1 VPSARTAAAPRA
13 TPGAIP
19 AARPGAK
26 PNGKSRQHAAVR
38 VMTIFTAAMVVFALT
53 AGASEVALHGFKF
66 FVFRSTGVGETGPN
80 GGQED
85 QGPGQPDAP
94 GAHQQVQKP

>member
-1 VPSARTAAAPRA
+1 
-13 TPGAIP
+13 
-19 AARPGAK
+19 
-26 PNGKSRQHAAVR
+26 
-38 VMTIFTAAMVVFALT
+38 MTIFTAAMVVFALT

-85 QGPGQPDAP
+85 QGPGQP
-94 GAHQQVQKP
+94 GAH

>member
-1 VPSARTAAAPRA
+1 
-13 TPGAIP
+13 
-19 AARPGAK
+19 
-26 PNGKSRQHAAVR
+26 
-38 VMTIFTAAMVVFALT
+38 MTIFTAAMVVFALT

-85 QGPGQPDAP
+85 QGPGQPAR
-94 GAHQQVQKP
+94 AH